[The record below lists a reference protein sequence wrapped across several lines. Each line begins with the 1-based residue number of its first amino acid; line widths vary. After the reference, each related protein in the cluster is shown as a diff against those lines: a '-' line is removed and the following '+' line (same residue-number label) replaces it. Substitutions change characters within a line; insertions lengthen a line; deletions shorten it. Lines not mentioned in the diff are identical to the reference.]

1 MKKKYPDFPNYSAF
15 RRRLMLVTGI
25 LWLGV
30 TTLIAQNTF
39 QYTGTVSDK
48 TGETLPGVSVVVK
61 GTVNGAATDIQGGY
75 KITSTRSTEILVFSF
90 VGYVTQEIET
100 PAGIPLKVVLASSA
114 VGLSELVVIGYG
126 TQKKSVVTGAI
137 NLDAIKSRLNKLQN
151 TQRTTVELWKPA
163 PGKHT
168 IRLVP
173 YKFNKENPFIELYF
187 HYNINNK
194 TYLSPM
200 SFGRP
205 DPIVEFADKLKRMGD
220 KEDWKAAKKMEPKL
234 RTFVPVLV
242 RGEEGEGVKFWGF
255 GKTVYQEI
263 LGYMADADYGD
274 ITDPNE
280 GRDITVEV
288 VSAEDSGTSYPVTT
302 IRVKPKET
310 PLAVSKEDTDK
321 YLNNQKEITELYSE
335 LTYAELKNVLEG
347 WLNPSAASEDEK
359 SASAETLSSTAN
371 NDDEAPFDT
380 TPSKP
385 EVTPAKKLDDV
396 ASAFDDLFNS

>member
-1 MKKKYPDFPNYSAF
+1 M
-15 RRRLMLVTGI
+15 
-25 LWLGV
+25 
-30 TTLIAQNTF
+30 
-39 QYTGTVSDK
+39 
-48 TGETLPGVSVVVK
+48 
-61 GTVNGAATDIQGGY
+61 
-75 KITSTRSTEILVFSF
+75 
-90 VGYVTQEIET
+90 
-100 PAGIPLKVVLASSA
+100 
-114 VGLSELVVIGYG
+114 
-126 TQKKSVVTGAI
+126 AI

-187 HYNINNK
+187 HYNVNNK

-263 LGYMADADYGD
+263 LGYMADPDYGD

-310 PLAVSKEDTDK
+310 PLATSKEDTDK
-321 YLNNQKEITELYSE
+321 YLNSQKEITELYSE

-347 WLNPSAASEDEK
+347 WLNPSANGDEDT
-359 SASAETLSSTAN
+359 STAAVETLASTAKN
-371 NDDEAPFDT
+371 DEAPF
-380 TPSKP
+380 
-385 EVTPAKKLDDV
+385 EVDAPKASAAKEEASAKKIDDV